1 MDTLDFSVARW
12 LNTDDLVSVKNTQ
25 DSRTKLVFDHKERR
39 LILFSNQFT
48 LDYYMQKHPDIKL
61 VEALEI
67 NEKL

>member
-1 MDTLDFSVARW
+1 MDPLDFSVARW
-12 LNTDDLVSVKNTQ
+12 LITDDLASVKNTL
-25 DSRTKLVFDHKERR
+25 DSRTKLVFDHKERP

-67 NEKL
+67 NKKL